1 MNSRGKSP
9 DEKNSSDKEN
19 DQADENKTND
29 VTKTYS
35 KKALQQKVLSAK
47 NGSLDVSMASTSN
60 DMGPSSDGMK
70 KEPEVIDLESDTAV
84 KTESKVEVKKE
95 TPNLPWGACLADPE
109 NCPVHS
115 TILPKTY
122 WSYFSTIDEVDELI
136 GSLNERGIRESELKE
151 KVIAE
156 RDKIAKNLKKFN
168 FSEKLDVDMK
178 KPLTD
183 EKSIDLKDDGS
194 LASIANLT
202 LRDQILELEEKIYIG
217 TLGTLK
223 IRDRVAWQKAIQDG
237 TYDMQCEGLKWGG
250 KSAILETPF
259 ESRIASVGASP
270 RESRAGS
277 EERKE
282 ESKRDSTGSATSGAS
297 MGREKDLKKVRDMAC
312 AILQVA
318 QMIDMKYIK
327 PPLGEDEKEKKKRL
341 KEEEKRKKVGEFVNL

>member
-1 MNSRGKSP
+1 MDSRGKSP
-9 DEKNSSDKEN
+9 DEKSSSDKEN

-47 NGSLDVSMASTSN
+47 NGSLDVSSASTSN
-60 DMGPSSDGMK
+60 DVTSSEGIK

-84 KTESKVEVKKE
+84 KTESNVELKKE
-95 TPNLPWGACLADPE
+95 TLNLPWGACLADPE

-122 WSYFSTIDEVDELI
+122 WSYYSTIDEVDQLI
-136 GSLNERGIRESELKE
+136 DSLNERGIRESELKE

-168 FSEKLDVDMK
+168 LSEKLDVDMK
-178 KPLTD
+178 KPVKD
-183 EKSIDLKDDGS
+183 EKSNNDLKEDNS

-223 IRDRVAWQKAIQDG
+223 IRDRLAWQKAIQEG

-277 EERKE
+277 EERRE

-297 MGREKDLKKVRDMAC
+297 MGKERDLKKVRDMAC

-341 KEEEKRKKVGEFVNL
+341 KEEEKRKKVN